1 MIEESITRLAEAIN
15 RLATTLES
23 NKSDLGILAEAFK
36 IAEKAPTTTEVNKPD
51 PKVKVIKPEDVEVP
65 ASIKPVEVKTPTA
78 ATEVTMV
85 ELRRL
90 TKLLL
95 DVKQLPV
102 VQAIVKANGVARI
115 SETPPEK
122 FEAVAAA
129 LREAVA
135 TYVKVGELPME
146 PKG

>member
-36 IAEKAPTTTEVNKPD
+36 AEKAPTTTEVNKPA

-65 ASIKPVEVKTPTA
+65 ASIKPVEVKTPGA
-78 ATEVTMV
+78 EPVTMV

-129 LREAVA
+129 LREALA
-135 TYVKVGELPME
+135 TYRELPVE
-146 PKG
+146 LKG